1 MVIAVVAYWFVGL
14 PVGAGLCF
22 GFGWV
27 PPVDAALTS
36 MFGAFEPL
44 GVRGLW
50 WGLVVGL
57 AVAAFALVGWMAR
70 VSRVRH

>member
-1 MVIAVVAYWFVGL
+1 MLVPVVAYWLVGL

-22 GFGWV
+22 GFGGV
-27 PPVDAALTS
+27 PPLEAALTS
-36 MFGAFEPL
+36 VFGTFDPL

-57 AVAAFALVGWMAR
+57 ALAAIALVGWMMR